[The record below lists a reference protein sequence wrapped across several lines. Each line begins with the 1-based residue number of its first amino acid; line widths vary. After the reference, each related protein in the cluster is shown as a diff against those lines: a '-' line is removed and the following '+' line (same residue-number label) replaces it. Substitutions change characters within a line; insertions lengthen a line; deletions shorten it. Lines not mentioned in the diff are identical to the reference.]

1 MVVCHSVGQQVIIIL
16 TAGLYVVIRILVES
30 TERVIII
37 DLVVETESSFEERIT
52 NMILLLIVNHPQ
64 CICKDGLF
72 ELALTL
78 SSVICPKKVSEE
90 FQTTCAIGQ
99 VDALVIGITTSTA

>member
-1 MVVCHSVGQQVIIIL
+1 MVVCHSVGQQVIIIF

-52 NMILLLIVNHPQ
+52 NMILLLIVYHP
-64 CICKDGLF
+64 
-72 ELALTL
+72 
-78 SSVICPKKVSEE
+78 
-90 FQTTCAIGQ
+90 
-99 VDALVIGITTSTA
+99 

>member
-1 MVVCHSVGQQVIIIL
+1 MDGAVLIASDAAVLQMVVCHSVGQQVIIIL

-52 NMILLLIVNHPQ
+52 NMILLLIVYHP
-64 CICKDGLF
+64 
-72 ELALTL
+72 
-78 SSVICPKKVSEE
+78 
-90 FQTTCAIGQ
+90 
-99 VDALVIGITTSTA
+99 